1 MSKLF
6 GTDGVRGIANTEL
19 TPELA
24 LALGR
29 AAAQVL
35 GGGASRPRVM
45 VGRDTRASGDML
57 ASALAAGL
65 LSAGADVIRGR
76 VLPTPAVAFLVT
88 ELSASAGAVISAS
101 HNPSEDNG
109 IKFFGSDGF
118 KLSDT
123 QEQQIE
129 NQLDSN
135 FSRPTGAGIG
145 RLEFVPD
152 ANDRY
157 VDHALKALEGRSLAG
172 LKIVM
177 DCAHGAAYKTSPQ
190 ALSQTGAEVIVIG
203 DKPDGLNIN
212 EGGGSLQPETVAEQ
226 VLASGANLGLAH
238 DGDADRVIAVDEK
251 GQVVD
256 GDAMLAALA
265 LELSGEGKLFGN
277 QVVTTVMANLG
288 FRKAM
293 EGAGISV
300 IETAVGDRF
309 VLEAMCQNGAVLGGE
324 QSGHLIFLNWSTT
337 GDGLVTGLRLAGLM
351 ASTGKPL
358 SEIAAQC
365 PRFPQVL
372 SNIKVTGKE
381 RLANCDPIWK
391 AVEQEQIKLGSTGRV
406 LVRPSGTEQLVR
418 VMVEAPD
425 DSTASAVANHISQVV
440 REELATLPAI

>member
-1 MSKLF
+1 
-6 GTDGVRGIANTEL
+6 
-19 TPELA
+19 
-24 LALGR
+24 
-29 AAAQVL
+29 
-35 GGGASRPRVM
+35 M

-88 ELSASAGAVISAS
+88 ELAASAGAVISAS

-109 IKFFGSDGF
+109 IKFFGPDGF
-118 KLSDT
+118 KLSDA

-129 NQLDSN
+129 NQLDQDFN
-135 FSRPTGAGIG
+135 RPTGPGIG

-152 ANDRY
+152 ANDMY
-157 VDHALKALEGRSLAG
+157 VNHALAALGGRSLAG
-172 LKIVM
+172 MKIVV

-190 ALSQTGAEVIVIG
+190 ALRHAGADVVVIG
-203 DKPDGLNIN
+203 DEPDGLNIN
-212 EGGGSLQPETVAEQ
+212 YGGGSLMPETVAAK
-226 VLASGANLGLAH
+226 VIATGANLGLSH

-265 LELSGEGKLFGN
+265 LELKADGALPGN

-293 EGAGISV
+293 EDSGISV
-300 IETAVGDRF
+300 IETAVGDRW
-309 VLEAMCQNGAVLGGE
+309 VLEAMRQNGAVLGGE
-324 QSGHLIFLNWSTT
+324 QSGHLIFLDWSTT

-351 ASTGKPL
+351 AASGQPL
-358 SEIAAQC
+358 SQIAAQC
-365 PRFPQVL
+365 PKFPQVL
-372 SNIKVTGKE
+372 SNIKVNGKD
-381 RLANCDPIWK
+381 RLANCDPIWR
-391 AVEQEQIKLGSTGRV
+391 AVDEAQTKLGTTGRV
-406 LVRPSGTEQLVR
+406 LVRPSGTEPLVR

-425 DSTASAVANHISQVV
+425 DATANAVAQHISQVV
-440 REELATLPAI
+440 LEELSALPAI